1 MNIHPFGFHEH
12 LILQMLV
19 KHERILGSSGLEPP
33 TSRLSGAR
41 SNQLS
46 YEPEGTRGTQTFL
59 KESLT
64 KNFNGGGISHSYMLF
79 YPVCWR

>member
-1 MNIHPFGFHEH
+1 MIRYSLIRFSMNIHPFGFHEH

-46 YEPEGTRGTQTFL
+46 YEPMEYEGNAAFL
-59 KESLT
+59 QESLA
-64 KNFNGGGISHSYMLF
+64 KNF
-79 YPVCWR
+79 